1 MNTNQGFDPLAFT
14 KLYGWEKDNFW
25 FVSRNDRIIYL
36 AKEYLKEPFQFL
48 EVGCGTGFVIEGLHR
63 NFPKSTL
70 KGSEFYAEGLEFA
83 KLRNPNLEFLQMGD
97 KNV

>member
-48 EVGCGTGFVIEGLHR
+48 EVGCGTGFVIE
-63 NFPKSTL
+63 
-70 KGSEFYAEGLEFA
+70 FYSEGLEFA